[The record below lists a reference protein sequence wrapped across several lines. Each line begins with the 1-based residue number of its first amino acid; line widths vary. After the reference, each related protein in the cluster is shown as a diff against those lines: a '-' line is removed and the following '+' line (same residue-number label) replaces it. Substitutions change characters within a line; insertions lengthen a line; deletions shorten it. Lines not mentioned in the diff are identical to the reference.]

1 MCLVWIVSGNIG
13 SGKSTLLKVIL
24 REYPI
29 TSGQIIVRGSISYA
43 PEEPWLWPSTIK
55 QNILFGQPYEEKR
68 YHEVLRVCALT
79 QDLNHFKN
87 IDNTVVGDKG
97 VNLSKGQQARI
108 CLARAVYRKSDIY
121 LLDDCL
127 SALDGHVSTIFF
139 KKNDSNQIFR

>member
-1 MCLVWIVSGNIG
+1 M
-13 SGKSTLLKVIL
+13 KTIL

-29 TSGQIIVRGSISYA
+29 TSGEIIVRGSISYA

-79 QDLNHFKN
+79 QDLNQFKN

-127 SALDGHVSTIFF
+127 SALDGRVSKIFF
-139 KKNDSNQIFR
+139 